1 LAQIWRTNK
10 EFGAFEGK
18 NNFGR
23 LLDLAE
29 AGEEVLITR
38 HGKPVAR
45 LVPDPGVTAEQREA
59 ARAAMRRIRER
70 AAGTKTGPFNW
81 EEWKAYR
88 DEGRK

>member
-1 LAQIWRTNK
+1 MHT
-10 EFGAFEGK
+10 FGAFEGK

-38 HGKPVAR
+38 HGKPVAK
-45 LVPDPGVTAEQREA
+45 LVPNQTITAAQREA
-59 ARAAMRRIRER
+59 AQAAAQRIRER
-70 AAGTKTGPFNW
+70 AALRKTGPFNW
-81 EEWKAYR
+81 EEWRAYR

>member
-1 LAQIWRTNK
+1 MHTV
-10 EFGAFEGK
+10 GAFEGK
-18 NNFGR
+18 NNFGK

-29 AGEEVLITR
+29 AGEEVVITR
-38 HGKPVAR
+38 HGRPVAR
-45 LVPDPGVTAEQREA
+45 LIPNRGITVEQREA

-81 EEWKAYR
+81 EEWKSYR